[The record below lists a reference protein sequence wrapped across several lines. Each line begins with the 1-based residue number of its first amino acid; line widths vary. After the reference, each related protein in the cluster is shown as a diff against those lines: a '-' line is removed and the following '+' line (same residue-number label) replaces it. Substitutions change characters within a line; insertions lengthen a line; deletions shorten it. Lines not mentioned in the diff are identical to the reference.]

1 LFQAT
6 FSLLF
11 PVFPVL
17 PVVFPFNS
25 RLGLT
30 KTIVMFNP
38 LDLMMA
44 TDVVNRA
51 LNEDLGRGDITSR
64 ATVRSGVQARG
75 SFIAK
80 QDLVLA
86 GLEIADLVF
95 GWFDEYIQIES
106 TGADG
111 DEIKADRAFARVAGD
126 AQMLLAAE
134 RTALNFLQRLS
145 GVATI
150 TRKYV
155 EAVAGTKAKI
165 VDTRKT
171 TPGLRLLEKYAVSV
185 GGGSNHRLGLDDGVL
200 IKDNHL
206 AMAGSIAEAVRRAR
220 ESTSHL
226 HKIEVEV
233 ATLDQVKEALDA
245 KADILLLD
253 NLTPELVRQAAQIV
267 SERERDDRRTLLEA
281 SGGINLSNVREYAE
295 AGVDL
300 ISIGA
305 LTHSAPA
312 VDISF
317 KIRPA

>member
-1 LFQAT
+1 
-6 FSLLF
+6 
-11 PVFPVL
+11 
-17 PVVFPFNS
+17 
-25 RLGLT
+25 
-30 KTIVMFNP
+30 MFNP

-64 ATVRSGVQARG
+64 ATVRSGVNARG

-80 QDLVLA
+80 QDLILA
-86 GLEIADLVF
+86 GLEVADLVF

-111 DEIKADRAFARVAGD
+111 DEIKADRAFARVTGE

-134 RTALNFLQRLS
+134 RTALNFLQHLS

-155 EAVAGTKAKI
+155 EAVASTKAKI

-171 TPGLRLLEKYAVSV
+171 TPGLRLLEKYAVAV

-206 AMAGSIAEAVRRAR
+206 AMAGSVAEAVRRAR
-220 ESTSHL
+220 ESTGHL

-253 NLTPELVRQAAQIV
+253 NMAPELARQAAQIV

>member
-1 LFQAT
+1 ML
-6 FSLLF
+6 
-11 PVFPVL
+11 
-17 PVVFPFNS
+17 
-25 RLGLT
+25 
-30 KTIVMFNP
+30 NP
-38 LDLMMA
+38 LDLYVA
-44 TDVVNRA
+44 GEIVNRA
-51 LNEDLGRGDITSR
+51 LDEDLGRGDITSR
-64 ATVRSGVQARG
+64 SIVRFGLNARG

-80 QDLVLA
+80 QDLILA

-106 TGADG
+106 TVADG
-111 DEIKADRAFARVAGD
+111 DEIKADKVFARVIGD
-126 AQMLLAAE
+126 AQMLLSAE
-134 RTALNFLQRLS
+134 RVALNFLQHLS
-145 GVATI
+145 GIATL
-150 TRKYV
+150 TRQYV

-171 TPGLRLLEKYAVSV
+171 TPGLRVLEKYAVSV
-185 GGGSNHRLGLDDGVL
+185 GGASNHRLGLDDGVL

-206 AMAGSIAEAVRRAR
+206 AMAGGVGEAVRRAR
-220 ESTSHL
+220 EVAGHL

-233 ATLDQVKEALDA
+233 ASLEQVREALEA

-253 NLTPELVRQAAQIV
+253 NMSPEMVGDAVQIV
-267 SERERDDRRTLLEA
+267 SAREGDTRRTLLEA
-281 SGGINLSNVREYAE
+281 SGGINLSNARQYAE

-317 KIRPA
+317 KIKPA